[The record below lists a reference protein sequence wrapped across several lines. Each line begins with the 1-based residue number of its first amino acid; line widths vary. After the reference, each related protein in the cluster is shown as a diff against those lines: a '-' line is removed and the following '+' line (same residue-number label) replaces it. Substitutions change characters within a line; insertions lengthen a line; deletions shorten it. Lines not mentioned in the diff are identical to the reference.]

1 MALPLGGLRK
11 GAKLMMRPLSC
22 LVLAAALA
30 VAPAVFATSS
40 AFAKSAKYS
49 TKVCKHKTSSGK
61 LKTWRCRSDQP
72 CCSAEWLDYY
82 TCGSKTLGCL

>member
-1 MALPLGGLRK
+1 
-11 GAKLMMRPLSC
+11 MMRTLSY

-30 VAPAVFATSS
+30 AAPASFLTSS

-49 TKVCKHKTSSGK
+49 TKVCKHKTASGK
-61 LKTWRCRSDQP
+61 TKTWRCRSDQP
-72 CCSAEWLDYY
+72 CCSAEWINYY